1 MRRERG
7 RGPER
12 GEKECRTSVDAASAV
27 YCCLARARTGIH
39 TSGVLC
45 LFARIIRLSELLANK
60 HSSRPSLTEAFMSIV
75 LKAFHC
81 GLEAQPLRLAFK
93 LLSCALQLTCTL
105 FVLASI
111 TRAQQPT
118 PTAQQ
123 ERPRRVLP
131 PEQEEEAGDVV
142 RIDTDLIMV
151 DVSVTDAQG
160 KPVRYLRPQDFKLYE
175 DGVERPIAFFNM
187 EKRDTGT
194 RPVAI
199 VFALDV
205 SGSMTPEELQRLGNA
220 MTVFSKKLSERPA
233 VFAVMS
239 FGMKVK
245 TIQGFTSDAQKLERA
260 FERVAR
266 DPNGL
271 STHTYDAVDDAV
283 RLLVNKAPRTRE
295 RRLMK
300 RAVVVVTD
308 GFPVGD
314 TVSSRTV
321 IERANTA
328 DVSVYTVTLPS
339 YSRLIAS
346 TDRPPLPTPLDVSGL
361 AEMTGGTSVY
371 ATDRDFDSLFRA
383 LAEEVTST
391 YVLAFYPSEEKR
403 RDGRLHTIR
412 IEAPPGLTVRQSR
425 PGYKSNDK

>member
-1 MRRERG
+1 
-7 RGPER
+7 
-12 GEKECRTSVDAASAV
+12 
-27 YCCLARARTGIH
+27 
-39 TSGVLC
+39 
-45 LFARIIRLSELLANK
+45 
-60 HSSRPSLTEAFMSIV
+60 MSIV
-75 LKAFHC
+75 LKSFRCAHSR
-81 GLEAQPLRLAFK
+81 PLRLAWKPFRYAP
-93 LLSCALQLTCTL
+93 LLFVCAL
-105 FVLASI
+105 FISAPI
-111 TRAQQPT
+111 ARAQEVPPT
-118 PTAQQ
+118 PEQQ
-123 ERPRRVLP
+123 QQQRPRRVQP
-131 PEQEEEAGDVV
+131 PEEETEAGDVL

-175 DGVERPIAFFNM
+175 DGTERPIAFFNM
-187 EKRDTGT
+187 ERRDTGT

-205 SGSMTPEELQRLGNA
+205 SGSMTTEEMERLRSA
-220 MTVFSKKLSERPA
+220 MNVFSNKLSERPA

-239 FGMKVK
+239 FGMNVK
-245 TIQGFTSDAQKLERA
+245 TIQGFTNDPQKLDRA

-271 STHTYDAVDDAV
+271 STHAYDAVDDAV

-300 RAVVVVTD
+300 RAVIVVTD

-314 TVSSRTV
+314 TVSPKTV
-321 IERANTA
+321 IERANAA

-361 AEMTGGTSVY
+361 AELTGGKSVY

-383 LAEEVTST
+383 LAEEVTSN

-412 IEAPPGLTVRQSR
+412 IEAPPGLTVHQSR
-425 PGYKSNDK
+425 PGYKSSDK